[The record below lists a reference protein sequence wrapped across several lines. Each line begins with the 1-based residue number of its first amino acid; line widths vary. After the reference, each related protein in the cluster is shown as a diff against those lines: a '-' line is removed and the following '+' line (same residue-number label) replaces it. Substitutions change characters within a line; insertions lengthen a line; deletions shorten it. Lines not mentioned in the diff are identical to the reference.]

1 MAGFSSVSDCA
12 HAVAEIIKCG
22 IIPAGLEMMDK
33 LAIEASESF
42 AKPGYPLDAEAL
54 LLCELDG
61 VEDEVEEELKQVV
74 DLLSSATTVKISENE
89 SERLLLW
96 KGRKS
101 AFPAVGRITPDYYCM
116 DGTIPK
122 RYLAS
127 VLEKIN
133 SISKHYNLRIANV
146 FHAGDGNLHPLIMYN
161 SGVDGELEKT
171 EACGNEILKYCVE
184 VGGTITGEH
193 GVGVE
198 KLDAMCIQYGEDEL
212 KVFHQIKDAF
222 DPDSLLNP
230 GKAVPSLHR
239 CAELGRLHVH
249 NGELPFPELE
259 RF

>member
-1 MAGFSSVSDCA
+1 
-12 HAVAEIIKCG
+12 
-22 IIPAGLEMMDK
+22 
-33 LAIEASESF
+33 
-42 AKPGYPLDAEAL
+42 
-54 LLCELDG
+54 
-61 VEDEVEEELKQVV
+61 
-74 DLLSSATTVKISENE
+74 
-89 SERLLLW
+89 
-96 KGRKS
+96 
-101 AFPAVGRITPDYYCM
+101 M

-122 RYLAS
+122 RYLAL

-171 EACGNEILKYCVE
+171 EACGNEILKFCVE

-212 KVFHQIKDAF
+212 KVFHQIKAAF

-249 NGELPFPELE
+249 DGELPFPELE